1 MAQVPERLTR
11 AVEALDV
18 QPEDRILEIGCG
30 RGVAAALICS
40 CLRGGHLVAFDRSAT
55 AVAAAV
61 ARAADCVAAGTAEFR
76 TGALEDTD
84 PATLGSFDK
93 VLAVNVNL
101 FWVRP
106 APVELG
112 LVTELLRPHGRLH
125 LVYEPPGP
133 DRVVHLRQRLLT
145 NLEQA
150 GFTTETVS
158 RPSLLSVTA
167 RVHSCPA

>member
-1 MAQVPERLTR
+1 MAHVPERLTR

-40 CLRGGHLVAFDRSAT
+40 RLRGGHLVALDRSAT
-55 AVAAAV
+55 AVAAARQ
-61 ARAADCVAAGTAEFR
+61 RAADYVSAGTAELI
-76 TGALEDTD
+76 TGALEDVD
-84 PATLGSFDK
+84 PARLGSFDK

-106 APVELG
+106 ARAELG

-133 DRVVHLRQRLLT
+133 DRLAHLRQRLLAH
-145 NLEQA
+145 LEQA

-158 RPSLLSVTA
+158 QPNLLSVTA
-167 RVHSCPA
+167 RVP